1 MAEKWITTDKA
12 AKLAGY
18 HVDYIRKLI
27 RAKKVKAR
35 KWIRDWQVDQISLL
49 AYIHKVEKSG
59 AKRGPK
65 REA

>member
-27 RAKKVKAR
+27 LAKKIRAR
-35 KWIRDWQVDQISLL
+35 KWRRDWQVDQISLL
-49 AYIHKVEKSG
+49 AYTHKVEKVGS
-59 AKRGPK
+59 KRGPK